1 MRDVLEFDGIELNY
15 GTRRILSGV
24 HMKCAVGEI
33 VGVLGRNGSGKSSLF
48 KVVIGSQAATY
59 RSVRVN
65 GNPVPSD
72 FIRKRLIAYL
82 PQSDLVPPYVTIGKA
97 IDLFEIDKT
106 EVLQLFPELE
116 KQLSLRPNELSGGY
130 RRLVELMLVLKSR
143 SRFCLLDE
151 PFSGVMPVHV
161 ERIQQLLKD
170 SCKDKG
176 IILTDHL
183 YRNVMATAGKV
194 YILANGTTYPVRHDD
209 DLVLRGYLHNGQ

>member
-1 MRDVLEFDGIELNY
+1 MKDVLEFDGIELNY

-24 HMKCAVGEI
+24 YMKCVVGEI

-72 FIRKRLIAYL
+72 FVRKRLIAYL
-82 PQSDLVPPYVTIGKA
+82 PQSDLIPPYVTIGKA

-106 EVLQLFPELE
+106 EVLELFPELE

-170 SCKDKG
+170 ACKDKG

-183 YRNVMATAGKV
+183 YRNVMATAERV
-194 YILANGTTYPVRHDD
+194 YVLSNGSTYLVKNAD
-209 DLVLRGYLHNGQ
+209 DLVLRGYLSNGQ